1 MAQYIF
7 LVIWQQGLSITRR
20 ARILR
25 MVWLP
30 ITYTDEQQRFTGGVM
45 KFNEILLLAQC
56 LESFES
62 GIGDSL

>member
-1 MAQYIF
+1 
-7 LVIWQQGLSITRR
+7 
-20 ARILR
+20 